1 MCHHASPYGIQ
12 FNIAIHRQ
20 QVSFSIHQGRFIA
33 ALPQR
38 TGASI
43 GVIEILNIL
52 ATLRLHH
59 TANPMLIAGRN
70 QKMNM
75 ISHQYE
81 GVNGDAIFFCS
92 VLEKGQIGL
101 VISLIKKVGF
111 SVITSLNNMM
121 GTAG

>member
-1 MCHHASPYGIQ
+1 
-12 FNIAIHRQ
+12 
-20 QVSFSIHQGRFIA
+20 
-33 ALPQR
+33 
-38 TGASI
+38 
-43 GVIEILNIL
+43 
-52 ATLRLHH
+52 
-59 TANPMLIAGRN
+59 MLIAGRN